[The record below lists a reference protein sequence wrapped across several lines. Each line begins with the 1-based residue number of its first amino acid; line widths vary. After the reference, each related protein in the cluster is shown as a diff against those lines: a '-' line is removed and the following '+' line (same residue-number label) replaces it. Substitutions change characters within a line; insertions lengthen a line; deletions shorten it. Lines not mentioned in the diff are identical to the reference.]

1 MLGRGMELDALSW
14 ETARTSLMPMLLHA
28 LPHRRRS
35 RRRTRTLQ
43 TRALI
48 ATVVLLLCVCSAW
61 RPWTTAADAGSPTAS
76 TLSGPLPVAGLEES
90 DPEESIDTEGAL
102 ADRYIADR

>member
-1 MLGRGMELDALSW
+1 
-14 ETARTSLMPMLLHA
+14 MPMLLHA

-43 TRALI
+43 TRVAII
-48 ATVVLLLCVCSAW
+48 AVVLLLCVCSAW
-61 RPWTTAADAGSPTAS
+61 RPWTTAADAGSQTAS
-76 TLSGPLPVAGLEES
+76 VLPGSAVPAAHAEES

-102 ADRYIADR
+102 ADRYIAER